1 MKILHSYPRQVLSEN
16 LCIIQ
21 NILSLDHLALL
32 HHRADHIG
40 LSAIFHLI
48 FNKSVC
54 PGAIALIHHTVLY
67 GKAVRRKLIN
77 NGNIEIPIQD
87 DRQCPWN
94 RGSTHDQHVG
104 HLSLISEH
112 LPLGNTEPVLL
123 VRDDERKVVINDLLL
138 DQGVGAYDHVCLMGG
153 NFPIGDAFF
162 LCRHGS
168 GDENHIFINTMFFK
182 KFCHRFE
189 MLPRKDFR
197 RNHKG
202 SLISILTDGQKRQ
215 YRYDRLTGANIPLDQ
230 PVHDRTASEVL
241 QHLLQRP
248 HLGICELIRQLIQ
261 KSSAFVL
268 LFYREQ
274 ALHILTFIL

>member
-1 MKILHSYPRQVLSEN
+1 
-16 LCIIQ
+16 
-21 NILSLDHLALL
+21 
-32 HHRADHIG
+32 
-40 LSAIFHLI
+40 
-48 FNKSVC
+48 
-54 PGAIALIHHTVLY
+54 
-67 GKAVRRKLIN
+67 
-77 NGNIEIPIQD
+77 
-87 DRQCPWN
+87 
-94 RGSTHDQHVG
+94 
-104 HLSLISEH
+104 
-112 LPLGNTEPVLL
+112 
-123 VRDDERKVVINDLLL
+123 
-138 DQGVGAYDHVCLMGG
+138 
-153 NFPIGDAFF
+153 
-162 LCRHGS
+162 
-168 GDENHIFINTMFFK
+168 MFFK

-215 YRYDRLTGANIPLDQ
+215 YRSDRLTGANIPLDQ

>member
-1 MKILHSYPRQVLSEN
+1 M
-16 LCIIQ
+16 
-21 NILSLDHLALL
+21 
-32 HHRADHIG
+32 
-40 LSAIFHLI
+40 
-48 FNKSVC
+48 
-54 PGAIALIHHTVLY
+54 
-67 GKAVRRKLIN
+67 
-77 NGNIEIPIQD
+77 
-87 DRQCPWN
+87 
-94 RGSTHDQHVG
+94 G

-112 LPLGNTEPVLL
+112 LPLGNTKPVLL

-168 GDENHIFINTMFFK
+168 GDKNHIFINTMLFK

-230 PVHDRTASEVL
+230 PVHDRTASEVF

-268 LFYREQ
+268 LFYKEKLIIYEAFSGKCQIFLIRREMDMFDRKIIFRKLICDPETCRQIIPFQSADRKGLFHRRGDRLIPKSLRLGIYGPQ
-274 ALHILTFIL
+274 AG